1 MINFIRFRESQTE
14 VIDEHFNKAERT
26 KLRIEQ
32 LYDDKQAKELQLA
45 DLERNR
51 AATQRLMQEKEKR
64 NNELKNRLLEL
75 KRGQEAVAE
84 KLERARGEQTRL
96 KELLQQKAENKENV
110 QRHTHSRVLQR
121 WRTRCAT

>member
-51 AATQRLMQEKEKR
+51 AAAQRLMQEKERR
-64 NNELKNRLLEL
+64 NN
-75 KRGQEAVAE
+75 
-84 KLERARGEQTRL
+84 
-96 KELLQQKAENKENV
+96 
-110 QRHTHSRVLQR
+110 
-121 WRTRCAT
+121 